1 MWQKNQTWNVVRK
14 HMNRNSFQ
22 NWVFV
27 IKRHSDVPLRCSILN
42 LQRILPWERLG
53 QQDPSPKAR
62 KTNKLWETE
71 EKPQK
76 SGETENMKQW
86 KNDSQSLKLKSP
98 NDRRCVGPLA
108 GLNMS
113 IITQSHIYNT
123 FHIRQYRNPAWH
135 CSFTS
140 YPSWKQIHLSETLD
154 TVSFWDLLEALC
166 WFYLLSAGYSSSL
179 CAEGR

>member
-1 MWQKNQTWNVVRK
+1 MTEESNLESW
-14 HMNRNSFQ
+14 RNSFQ

-27 IKRHSDVPLRCSILN
+27 IKRHSDIPLRRSILN
-42 LQRILPWERLG
+42 LQRILPWERVG
-53 QQDPSPKAR
+53 QQDPSQKQE
-62 KTNKLWETE
+62 KQTNFGKLMTNTPEIFKGRLHTL
-71 EKPQK
+71 K
-76 SGETENMKQW
+76 KQW
-86 KNDSQSLKLKSP
+86 KNDSQSLNLKSP

-123 FHIRQYRNPAWH
+123 FHIRQYCNPAWH

-179 CAEGR
+179 CVEGR